1 IERRLSTR
9 FLAPFNCPKERI
21 MFLMLSKKSRR
32 TNRNRTARFKAKL
45 AAKNRRRRA
54 KIYQLT

>member
-1 IERRLSTR
+1 
-9 FLAPFNCPKERI
+9 
-21 MFLMLSKKSRR
+21 MFLMLSKKPRR

-54 KIYQLT
+54 TIYQLNR